1 MFAQRAGVRVGLIAH
16 LAKVGLV
23 ASVHVHVLLAVA
35 AVGKPSVT
43 AFEFT
48 FERFFTCKRQKM
60 QKKGGGGGDYS

>member
-1 MFAQRAGVRVGLIAH
+1 M
-16 LAKVGLV
+16 
-23 ASVHVHVLLAVA
+23 HVHVLLAVA

-60 QKKGGGGGDYS
+60 QKKGGGEGEIIVKPGNFSEWRAGD

>member
-1 MFAQRAGVRVGLIAH
+1 MRVGLIAH

-48 FERFFTCKRQKM
+48 FERFLTCKRQKY
-60 QKKGGGGGDYS
+60 KIGEGGRI